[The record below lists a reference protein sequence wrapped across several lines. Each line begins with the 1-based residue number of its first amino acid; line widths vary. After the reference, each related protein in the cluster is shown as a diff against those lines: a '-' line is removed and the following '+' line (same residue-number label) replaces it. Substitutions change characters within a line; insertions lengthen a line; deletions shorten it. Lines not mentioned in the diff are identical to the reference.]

1 MEPPVALQLNG
12 SCGRSVRLAVSPKA
26 DFRQIIHT
34 FDSIEMPRTRV
45 SVENIRFA
53 ILELVN
59 NSLRA
64 HREKGEER
72 DILISMTVARGRLSV
87 AIRDFGGGF
96 DPCRLPYD
104 IDADPA
110 GLDLHSRPFEDYQ
123 KKNGYKRFGMG
134 IIVAKKTFDTFHL
147 QFIDERDMPSPYVPG
162 QGRGDPHH
170 ARASHDE
177 RGGREWELNRGRIRA
192 SSPTRR
198 PSTARQARPA
208 TSGT

>member
-1 MEPPVALQLNG
+1 MEAPRAIDLGGNG
-12 SCGRSVRLAVSPKA
+12 GRTVRLAVSPKA

-34 FDSIEMPRTRV
+34 FDSIDLPPTRV

-64 HREKGEER
+64 HREKSEAR
-72 DILISMTVARGRLSV
+72 DILIDLTVAGGRLCV

-110 GLDLHSRPFEDYQ
+110 SLDLHSRPFQEYQ
-123 KKNGYKRFGMG
+123 QRNGYKRFGMG
-134 IIVAKKTFDTFHL
+134 IFVAKKTFDHFHL
-147 QFIDERDMPSPYVPG
+147 QFLDGRDMPSPFVPG
-162 QGRGDPHH
+162 LIVGTLITLDLRTAGEGT
-170 ARASHDE
+170 AAE
-177 RGGREWELNRGRIRA
+177 RGAAGEGVNGR
-192 SSPTRR
+192 
-198 PSTARQARPA
+198 
-208 TSGT
+208 